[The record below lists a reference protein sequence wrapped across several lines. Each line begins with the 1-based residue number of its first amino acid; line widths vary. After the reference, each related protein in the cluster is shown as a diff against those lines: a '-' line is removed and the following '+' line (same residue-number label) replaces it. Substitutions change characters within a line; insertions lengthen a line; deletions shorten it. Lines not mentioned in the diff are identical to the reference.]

1 MLGPR
6 REETV
11 GRGFCWKKTR
21 GVDIPAPPVEVP
33 TEPPK
38 EPEEPSRDDLDDG
51 MDTGDQSTLSEESG
65 ETVSST
71 EKGGESNLWTGTN
84 HRQPALDEIPDEETA
99 GSPQFKS
106 ARLEEPF
113 DDEQEKNW
121 GERNRI
127 DGSPRTYS

>member
-1 MLGPR
+1 MTWT
-6 REETV
+6 TV
-11 GRGFCWKKTR
+11 WIQ
-21 GVDIPAPPVEVP
+21 VI
-33 TEPPK
+33 
-38 EPEEPSRDDLDDG
+38 SRPFRKNR
-51 MDTGDQSTLSEESG
+51 G

-121 GERNRI
+121 GERNWV
-127 DGSPRTYS
+127 PRTYS